1 MDPFF
6 GMLFWFFLF
15 LFVTVTV
22 YRWVFRV
29 NDIVAELKK
38 HTNLLER
45 ILDKLNK

>member
-1 MDPFF
+1 MDPFL

-15 LFVTVTV
+15 LLVTVAV

-29 NDIVAELKK
+29 NDIVEELKK